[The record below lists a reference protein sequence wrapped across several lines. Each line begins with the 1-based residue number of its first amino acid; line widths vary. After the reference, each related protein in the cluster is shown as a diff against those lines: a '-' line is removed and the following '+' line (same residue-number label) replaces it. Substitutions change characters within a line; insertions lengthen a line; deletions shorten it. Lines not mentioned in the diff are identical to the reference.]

1 VVAAPIF
8 QRIADDALRYLGVA
22 PNVNPAPPVIV
33 QPRRAQQAAAPH
45 PIEPQVV
52 PVTNTENGVVVL
64 PDLRGYG
71 AREAIHELA
80 RLGLTPRVR
89 GSGVVVEQSP
99 EPGAPL
105 EPGTTCTIVLTRAPH
120 PALVAGVPQ

>member
-1 VVAAPIF
+1 
-8 QRIADDALRYLGVA
+8 
-22 PNVNPAPPVIV
+22 VIV
-33 QPRRAQQAAAPH
+33 QPRNVRAPQQSRPLV
-45 PIEPQVV
+45 PQVL
-52 PVTNTENGVVVL
+52 PVTSPPTGVVVL

-89 GSGVVVEQSP
+89 GTGVVIEQSP

-105 EPGTTCTIVLTRAPH
+105 EPGTECTIVLTRAPH